1 MIFQNIAADFP
12 WLNEMARHGGPFS
25 CHWLTGHRFL
35 EIRAQLMCGAMATK
49 SGAKA
54 SKPFP

>member
-1 MIFQNIAADFP
+1 MILQNIATDFTDFP

-35 EIRAQLMCGAMATK
+35 EIRAQFVCGAMATK
-49 SGAKA
+49 SVAQN
-54 SKPFP
+54 F